1 MKSPLRVGTMI
12 DMRYRL
18 AVALVCSLLLAVLPA
33 VAGITATSGSHSLV
47 VTQFYFNANASTSTS
62 PYAVD
67 FIEIFNAGPVA
78 VDLQNWTIQSQ
89 GSTSTGGFG
98 GSGIYPIGSLDPYK
112 SGVAYGPNGDGTY
125 PQFQI
130 TYSSQAQT
138 NLHCRAA
145 LPGEYTQHCFLQ
157 PGQYLL
163 VQIAPSSS
171 SGSKGTPFPLTADLD
186 LTGAGPNAGAV
197 AAKSDG
203 TQNNWI
209 GGTGANAGLPW
220 KPSATAQ
227 KIALA
232 NSPRGI
238 AGCTAGATGNPIPNT
253 TLFGAYSDFIGY
265 NAATYATNCW
275 EGPNSTLQ
283 TVFTSPNP
291 SGPAL
296 LGGTTGNDNK
306 NKNAVVRMAA
316 FDGTFPPT
324 AAIAPCADSDNNM
337 TNFGRIPI
345 GAAGT
350 GAANWILHNSSQ
362 SWDVTGFK
370 DNIGLSPCPSVA
382 NSVAPLASGLNAVA
396 SPAEVVANTS
406 TPVSLTVTVSDGGV
420 SPTSAVFGVTADLSG
435 VKGLVETT
443 EGTTPQVFGYSAQD
457 TFGNPQ
463 YMFPAPASTTTMTVN
478 APLADV
484 GNTYSIPI
492 TVVDDAYRTVT
503 TSISLKVVGSTPGT
517 ANLSAVPA
525 SVPATVPT
533 PMDLTVALTDPGSH
547 PTGTSFTITMDLTA
561 VGGGNAVSCP
571 EVSTDVYTCHT
582 TVTADIS
589 MVNSSLIIPVTVVD
603 DQSRTLTLTP
613 ANIQIPV
620 TGRPEPVATLAWAAP
635 STGNF
640 GSATQGTTSATSQ
653 TATLTNT
660 GLVALSVASVG
671 TDNTEFA
678 AMSACPASL
687 DVNASCTITLTFT
700 PSAVG
705 SRTGNLIVT
714 DDSHLQAGAQQVLA
728 ISGTGTPPPA
738 TAELSPSPLSFG
750 NQLATT
756 SSAAQTVTL
765 KNNGGMP
772 LTINKVDW
780 LGQNIGEFSHATT
793 CLSSLAPG
801 SSCTFTITFS
811 PATAGS
817 KTASLS
823 LTDNASGS
831 PHTVNI
837 TGTGT
842 DFPVEPVQS
851 GGDTQT
857 VTAGQ
862 TATYNMQV
870 NPSGPFAGTVALT
883 CASVIQAATCT
894 VNPTSVNV
902 AGSAVPFTLS
912 IATTARSITT
922 AQNGW
927 SPITVGGQGGPSSG
941 GHNMPLVAF
950 CIVVLAAGAVVA
962 SSRKTRQQWRAAVLC
977 TALLCVMGMTACAG
991 LKTAPWPQQPSVT
1004 TPAGAYTVTLK
1015 ATYGTVFRLTTL
1027 TLNVN

>member
-1 MKSPLRVGTMI
+1 MSE
-12 DMRYRL
+12 MRNWL
-18 AVALVCSLLLAVLPA
+18 AVLLACSLLLAVLPA
-33 VAGITATSGSHSLV
+33 VAGITPTPGSHSLV
-47 VTQFYFNANASTSTS
+47 VTQFYFNAYASPSTS

-78 VDLQNWTIQSQ
+78 IDLQNWTIQSQ
-89 GSTSTGGFG
+89 GSTSTGSFG

-125 PQFQI
+125 PAFQI

-138 NLHCRAA
+138 NLHCRLA

-163 VQIAPSSS
+163 VQIAPSGTT
-171 SGSKGTPFPLTADLD
+171 GSKGTQFPLVADLD
-186 LTGAGPNAGAV
+186 LTAAGPNAGSV

-209 GGTGANAGLPW
+209 GGTGANAGVPW
-220 KPSATAQ
+220 KPSATAN

-253 TLFGAYSDFIGY
+253 TFSGAYSDFIGY

-275 EGPNSTLQ
+275 EGPNATLQ
-283 TVFTSPNP
+283 TVFTSANP

-296 LGGTTGNDNK
+296 LGGTTGADNK

-324 AAIAPCADSDNNM
+324 APIAPCADSDNNI

-345 GAAGT
+345 GAAGV
-350 GAANWILHNSSQ
+350 GATNWILHNSSQ
-362 SWDVTGFK
+362 SYDVTNGVQSF
-370 DNIGLSPCPSVA
+370 GPSPCPSVA
-382 NSVAPLASGLNAVA
+382 NSVAPSPSGLNAVA
-396 SPAEVVANTS
+396 SPAEVVANTA
-406 TPVSLTVTVSDGGV
+406 TPVSLSVTVGDGGA
-420 SPTSAVFGVTADLSG
+420 SPTSTVFGVTADLSG
-435 VKGLVETT
+435 VTGLVETP
-443 EGTTPQVFGYSAQD
+443 EGTTPQVLGYSAPD

-463 YMFPAPASTTTMTVN
+463 YLFPPPASTTTMTVN
-478 APLADV
+478 PPLADV
-484 GNTYSIPI
+484 GKTYSIPV

-517 ANLSAVPA
+517 AILSAVPA

-533 PMDLTVALTDPGSH
+533 AMDLTAALTDPGSH
-547 PTGTSFTITMDLTA
+547 PTGTSFTVTMDLSA
-561 VGGGNAVSCP
+561 IGGGNAVICP

-582 TVTADIS
+582 TVTADVS
-589 MVNSSLIIPVTVVD
+589 MVNGNLTIPVTVVD

-613 ANIQIPV
+613 SNIQIPV
-620 TGRPEPVATLAWAAP
+620 TGQPEPVATLTWAGP

-640 GSATQGTTSATSQ
+640 GSATLGSTSASSQ
-653 TATLTNT
+653 IATLTNT

-671 TDNTEFA
+671 TDNSDFA
-678 AMSACPASL
+678 AASACPASL
-687 DVNASCTITLTFT
+687 DVNASCTITLTFK

-705 SRTGNLIVT
+705 ARTGNLIVT
-714 DDSHLQAGAQQVLA
+714 DNSHLQAGSQQTLA
-728 ISGTGTPPPA
+728 LSGTGTPPPA
-738 TAELSPSPLSFG
+738 TADVSPSPLNFG
-750 NQLATT
+750 GQLVTT

-772 LTINKVDW
+772 LTINRIDW
-780 LGQNIGEFSHATT
+780 SGQNIGEFSHTT
-793 CLSSLAPG
+793 ACLSSLAPG
-801 SSCTFTITFS
+801 TSCTFTITFS

-817 KTASLS
+817 KAATLTI
-823 LTDNASGS
+823 TDNASGS
-831 PHTVNI
+831 PHSVSI
-837 TGTGT
+837 LGTGT
-842 DFPVEPVQS
+842 DFPVGPAANGS
-851 GGDTQT
+851 TTAT
-857 VTAGQ
+857 VNAGQ
-862 TATYNMQV
+862 TAIYNLQV
-870 NPSGPFAGTVALT
+870 TPAGPFTGTVVLACT
-883 CASVIQAATCT
+883 SVIQAAPCT

-902 AGSAVPFTLS
+902 AGSAVPFTLN
-912 IATTARSITT
+912 IATTARSATT

-927 SPITVGGQGGPSSG
+927 SPITVGGQGGPGSNG
-941 GHNMPLVAF
+941 PNMPFVAL
-950 CIVVLAAGAVVA
+950 CLTLLAAGAMLA
-962 SSRKTRQQWRAAVLC
+962 SSRKARQQWRAAVVC
-977 TALLCVMGMTACAG
+977 TALLCVMGMTSCAG
-991 LKTAPWPQQPSVT
+991 QKTAPWPQTPDVS
-1004 TPAGAYTVTLK
+1004 TPAGTYTVTLTS
-1015 ATYGTVFRLTTL
+1015 AYGTVVRTTTL